1 MSTKKTLKEEVE
13 LALLTLHQ
21 KVDSLKEKVDKLCK
35 TTDCLDV
42 MKQTTKKDNK

>member
-13 LALLTLHQ
+13 LALITLHQ

-35 TTDCLDV
+35 TTDCLETK
-42 MKQTTKKDNK
+42 KQTVKKDNK